1 MKMTLSKPRRGRVKL
16 INDVCDRLARD
27 LTGAVS
33 DLRTLVD
40 SRAER
45 TTYVSPDSRAGPRPA
60 SR

>member
-1 MKMTLSKPRRGRVKL
+1 MKMTLSRPQRGREKL
-16 INDVCDRLARD
+16 INDVCDRLARN

-40 SRAER
+40 SRADR
-45 TTYVSPDSRAGPRPA
+45 TTYVPPDTRAGPRPA